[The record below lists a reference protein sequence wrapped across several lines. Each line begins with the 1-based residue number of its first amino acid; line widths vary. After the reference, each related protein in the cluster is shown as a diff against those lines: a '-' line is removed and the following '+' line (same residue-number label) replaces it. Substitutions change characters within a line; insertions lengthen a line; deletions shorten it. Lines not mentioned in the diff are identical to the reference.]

1 VSDEA
6 WWGRQAGGTPQIVA
20 GPSPVGEQPEL
31 LDATAQAVRAALVA
45 RITGFTPDWRILD
58 RPDPGDEVRRSD
70 FGVALVRLFGTLAE
84 PVLQRANRLPE
95 KAVVEYLRIAGVLS
109 RPATAAQ
116 ALVQF
121 TVASAAGGSVSVPAG
136 FQIGAAPAGGQGDQ
150 VVFETDR
157 AIVATPSTIIA
168 AAVEEGAAITAVNLG
183 GSPFAPFG
191 AQPGTGN
198 ALWVGLSV
206 LPGVAAPSPSLALAV
221 IAAAPSGAPAP
232 ADNGGTG
239 SLDAPPAPLLAWE
252 VLDGDRGLVPAALSR
267 DETAGLQRTGI
278 VEINLPAW
286 SPAQPPAPALPVA
299 LWLRARLL
307 QGSYPAVPE
316 LSDLQANM
324 ARATALRTIRNEILQ
339 RLPDDQDGRAQLTL
353 SQRPVVPGSVQLV
366 VSGDTGDSLFGI
378 DTGATAP
385 PPWTEV
391 DSLAAY
397 GPTARVF
404 TLDPQSGL
412 LTFGDGTNGLR
423 LPDGFQNVSASVYRA
438 GGGAAGSV
446 AAGAISAMLSSV
458 RFVSA
463 VTNPY
468 PASGGTDA
476 ELEQQTVLR
485 GGQDVQAGGRAVAPG
500 DYAVLAMRSPGANVA
515 RAHAIGGFHPS
526 YPGRRIPG
534 IVGVLVVPPAD
545 TAHTASGPPLP
556 TGEELR
562 AVADYLSSQA
572 APAGIDIVTAA
583 PHYHTVALTA
593 WLVLDPAR
601 DQADTLQAAGL
612 ALDAYLDP
620 IGGGDGNQGWPF
632 GGTLVHTAL
641 VRRLLD
647 VPGVM
652 AVPQLAIVFDGLR
665 LPPCTDQPIRPDAL
679 VFPARHELLP
689 VSAGVIP

>member
-1 VSDEA
+1 
-6 WWGRQAGGTPQIVA
+6 VA

-31 LDATAQAVRAALVA
+31 LDATAQAVRAAVVA

-95 KAVVEYLRIAGVLS
+95 KAVVEYLRIADVQS
-109 RPATAAQ
+109 RPATAAK

-121 TVASAAGGSVSVPAG
+121 TVAPAAGGSVSVPAG

-150 VVFETDR
+150 VIFETDR
-157 AIVATPSTIIA
+157 ALVATPSTIIA
-168 AAVEEGAAITAVNLG
+168 AAVEQGATITAVDPG

-191 AQPGTGN
+191 TQPGTGN
-198 ALWVGLSV
+198 AVWIGLSV
-206 LPGVAAPSPSLALAV
+206 LPGVASPFPSLALGV
-221 IAAAPSGAPAP
+221 IAAAPAGVPPPAESGGA
-232 ADNGGTG
+232 G
-239 SLDAPPAPLLAWE
+239 SLNAPPSPLLAWE

-267 DETAGLQRTGI
+267 DETAGLQRSGI
-278 VEINLPAW
+278 VEITVPDSW

-316 LSDLQANM
+316 LSGLQVNI

-339 RLPDDQDGRAQLTL
+339 RLPDNQDGRAQLTL

-366 VSGDTGDSLFGI
+366 VSGDTGDSLFG
-378 DTGATAP
+378 TGAGAASSQ
-385 PPWTEV
+385 PWTEV

-438 GGGAAGSV
+438 GGGAAGAV
-446 AAGAISAMLSSV
+446 AADAISAMLSSV
-458 RFVSA
+458 RFVPA

-476 ELEQQTVLR
+476 EPEQQTVLR
-485 GGQDVQAGGRAVAPG
+485 GGQDVQAGGRAVTPG
-500 DYAVLAMRSPGANVA
+500 DYAVLALRSPGASVA

-526 YPGRRIPG
+526 YPGHRIPG
-534 IVGVLVVPPAD
+534 IVGVLVIPPAD

-556 TGEELR
+556 TSEELR
-562 AVADYLSSQA
+562 AVADYLSSQV

-593 WLVLDPAR
+593 WLVLDPAG

-620 IGGGDGNQGWPF
+620 IRGGDDNQGWPF

-647 VPGVM
+647 VPGVT

-665 LPPCTDQPIRPDAL
+665 QLPCTDQPIRPDAL

-689 VSAGVIP
+689 VSAGGIP